1 MLKVSVIGTG
11 NVAKHLYNA
20 FLNVETVEIVQVV
33 GRNKKALSSFGIE
46 EKTTSDFSEIK
57 DAADIYLIAV
67 SDSAIPAVS
76 QKLESKSGLV
86 AHTSGASSIEMLSK
100 HKAYGVF
107 YPLQT
112 FSKDQEIDFR
122 KVPVCIEGS
131 TKSNMTKLK
140 RLGSEISESV
150 HKVDSEQRQALHLS
164 AVFVNNF
171 TNHLFY
177 IGNKI
182 CEENQLP
189 FDLLQPLIEETVQKL
204 KNTTPFDAQTG
215 PARRGDQETLNSHIE
230 QLGNLQDKEIYN
242 LLSQSIQSTY
252 GKKL

>member
-1 MLKVSVIGTG
+1 MLKVSIIGTG
-11 NVAKHLYNA
+11 NVAKHLHKAFFNA
-20 FLNVETVEIVQVV
+20 EIVEIVQVV

-57 DAADIYLIAV
+57 DADIYLIAV
-67 SDSAIPAVS
+67 SDSAISAVS

-86 AHTSGASSIEMLSK
+86 AHTSGASSIDMLSE

-122 KVPVCIEGS
+122 KVPVCVEANS
-131 TKSNMTKLK
+131 KPNMEILK
-140 RLGSEISESV
+140 QLGREISENV
-150 HKVDSEQRQALHLS
+150 HEVDSEQRQALHLS

-182 CEENQLP
+182 CEENKLP

>member
-1 MLKVSVIGTG
+1 MLKVSIIGTG

-20 FLNVETVEIVQVV
+20 FFKAEIVEIIQVV

-46 EKTTSDFSEIK
+46 EKTTSDFSEIE
-57 DAADIYLIAV
+57 DADIYVVAV
-67 SDSAIPAVS
+67 SDSAISAVS

-112 FSKDQEIDFR
+112 FSKDQKIDFR
-122 KVPVCIEGS
+122 KVPVCVEGS
-131 TKSNMTKLK
+131 TKSNMTILK
-140 RLGSEISESV
+140 KLGSEISESV
-150 HKVDSEQRQALHLS
+150 HEVDSEQRQTLHLS

-189 FDLLQPLIEETVQKL
+189 FDLLKPLIEETVQKL
-204 KNTTPFDAQTG
+204 KSTTPFNAQTG
-215 PARRGDQETLNSHIE
+215 PARRGDQETLISHME
-230 QLGNLQDKEIYN
+230 QLGSLQDKEIYN